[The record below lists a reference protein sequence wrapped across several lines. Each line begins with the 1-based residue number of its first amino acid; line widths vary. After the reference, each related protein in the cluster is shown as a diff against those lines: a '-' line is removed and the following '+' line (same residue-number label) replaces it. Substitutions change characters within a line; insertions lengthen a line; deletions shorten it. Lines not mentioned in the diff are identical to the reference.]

1 MLSHPIPIFALVSR
15 YLANKLI
22 GRGPLLRRNHTFDP
36 EILFGITY
44 SFP

>member
-22 GRGPLLRRNHTFDP
+22 GRGPLPGRNHTFDP
-36 EILFGITY
+36 QMLFGITY